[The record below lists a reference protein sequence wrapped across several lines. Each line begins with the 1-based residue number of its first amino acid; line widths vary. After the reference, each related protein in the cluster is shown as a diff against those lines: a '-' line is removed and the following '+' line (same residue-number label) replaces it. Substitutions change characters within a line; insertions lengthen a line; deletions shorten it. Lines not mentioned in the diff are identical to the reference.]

1 MFHAET
7 PPSCKDDILKSLRI
21 DNAMIRIVI
30 CTSALECGVNVKNV
44 RYVIHYGPSFDDVDY
59 CQQIGRAG
67 RKYYQPV
74 PWHAVY
80 FSQFQAKHF

>member
-44 RYVIHYGPSFDDVDY
+44 RYVIHYGPSYDVVDF
-59 CQQIGRAG
+59 CQQIGELDEILPAFFHHQIIKG
-67 RKYYQPV
+67 K
-74 PWHAVY
+74 
-80 FSQFQAKHF
+80 K